1 MRPDPST
8 VQNADTVT
16 GDSVTDLTDVT
27 LTLTDDVSDHQERR
41 ELTQAQLTVL
51 LLAFDDC
58 EDDTEGAYG
67 QVEVSLEYKPAE
79 YGGRRWNETRTF
91 ASEEAAAVLAA
102 FEAGPLV

>member
-1 MRPDPST
+1 MRPDPT
-8 VQNADTVT
+8 TLQDTGT
-16 GDSVTDLTDVT
+16 DDPATDLTDVT

-41 ELTQAQLTVL
+41 ELTQTQLTDL

-58 EDDTEGAYG
+58 EDGSEGVDE

-79 YGGRRWNETRTF
+79 YGGRRWRGTRSF
-91 ASEEAAAVLAA
+91 APQAAHAVLAA

>member
-1 MRPDPST
+1 MRPDPT
-8 VQNADTVT
+8 TLQDTDT
-16 GDSVTDLTDVT
+16 DTDDPATDLTEVT
-27 LTLTDDVSDHQERR
+27 LTLTDDVSDLRERR

-58 EDDTEGAYG
+58 EDGSGGDGE

-79 YGGRRWNETRTF
+79 YGGRRWNETRSF
-91 ASEEAAAVLAA
+91 ALREAAAVLGA

>member
-1 MRPDPST
+1 MRPDPT
-8 VQNADTVT
+8 TLQDNDTDGT
-16 GDSVTDLTDVT
+16 ATELTDVT

-41 ELTQAQLTVL
+41 ELTQKQLTAL

-58 EDDTEGAYG
+58 EDDPEDAYG

-91 ASEEAAAVLAA
+91 APQAAAAVLAA